1 MTTSGPATAPEPS
14 ALAVGDAHVLL
25 RAMFRQAL
33 TDDASGRKAAIGFLG
48 MVRGRD
54 WDIIPTMLGT
64 LLALSGRLEEP
75 DVQTDLSGYMN
86 TFLAAFREAAAEIF
100 NPSATGTVRDLL
112 ESGPPQDETG
122 WWRALAK
129 MELQAGMA
137 EQHPNPGTR
146 PKGHGWRRFLH
157 R

>member
-1 MTTSGPATAPEPS
+1 MTTSGPATAPDPS
-14 ALAVGDAHVLL
+14 ALAVGYARVLL

-122 WWRALAK
+122 WWRAFAK
-129 MELQAGMA
+129 LELQAGMA
-137 EQHPNPGTR
+137 EQHPDPDTR
-146 PKGHGWRRFLH
+146 PKGHGWRRFLN